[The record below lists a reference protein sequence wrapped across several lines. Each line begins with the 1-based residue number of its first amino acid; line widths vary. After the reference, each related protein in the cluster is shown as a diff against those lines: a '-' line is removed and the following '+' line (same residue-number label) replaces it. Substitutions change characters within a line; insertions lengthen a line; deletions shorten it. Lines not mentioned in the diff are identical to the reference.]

1 MIQTNFWVA
10 TDCYKY
16 IFALLRNKKILCVQ
30 YTQDETWVASCLF
43 FIMFMLILIFI
54 VLLSSSTF
62 LSDFSKSPTL
72 VSAIQDSL

>member
-1 MIQTNFWVA
+1 MIQTIFWVA

-54 VLLSSSTF
+54 VLLSCSINRMTF
-62 LSDFSKSPTL
+62 FKSLAL
-72 VSAIQDSL
+72 VSAIQG